1 VAHFDQTSTTKVTV
15 KTSTTKVTKAHEGKA
30 TPEPSCSFVPFVV
43 QAFFCGRIVK
53 LSHYRIWGESSG
65 ASYADPNWGLDVHGQ
80 LSW

>member
-43 QAFFCGRIVK
+43 QAF
-53 LSHYRIWGESSG
+53 SAG
-65 ASYADPNWGLDVHGQ
+65 ASSN
-80 LSW
+80 